1 MSAISPVPKPTVIPQ
16 WAATTPGGAPASG
29 TCVQPPSSS
38 SDDTVIT
45 QQTGWIPG
53 TAPPAQYDNYFKNL
67 VCQWIAYLADINN
80 QLFTDAGVG
89 SWSYPHVFDAGVTAT
104 NTSGP
109 AITATGSGMSPA
121 ILATANGLNP
131 ALEATSNTAAAAIS
145 AIGYNGGTV
154 FSPAIAATGGGASGS
169 AAVIVTGAG
178 EADGIQTTGGG
189 VGAGI
194 IATGGP
200 SDLAPGGR
208 FTSVADEGS
217 AILLTS
223 AANAM
228 PLLALPSGYLFGVI
242 QFTSSGGTPSI
253 PTLINQIGISDVA
266 LDISYTQLSIY
277 WLLSFN
283 AAYAFIPGA
292 SFVQAQSCM

>member
-1 MSAISPVPKPTVIPQ
+1 M
-16 WAATTPGGAPASG
+16 
-29 TCVQPPSSS
+29 
-38 SDDTVIT
+38 
-45 QQTGWIPG
+45 
-53 TAPPAQYDNYFKNL
+53 
-67 VCQWIAYLADINN
+67 
-80 QLFTDAGVG
+80 
-89 SWSYPHVFDAGVTAT
+89 
-104 NTSGP
+104 
-109 AITATGSGMSPA
+109 
-121 ILATANGLNP
+121 
-131 ALEATSNTAAAAIS
+131 
-145 AIGYNGGTV
+145 
-154 FSPAIAATGGGASGS
+154 
-169 AAVIVTGAG
+169 IVTGAG

-253 PTLINQIGISDVA
+253 PTLINQIGISGVA
-266 LDISYTQLSIY
+266 LDITYTQLSIY

-292 SFVQAQSCM
+292 SFVPGAIVHVMVKDTSQVVLQLSTSNDPGTYLQWLPEGNGLFEFIAMGV